1 MFCQGLASFWSVRAQ
16 VIQVQHRVVELVI
29 AIIILCGNSH
39 NMHDLAA
46 NVAGL
51 PMFDDDV
58 DVDDED
64 ESPS

>member
-1 MFCQGLASFWSVRAQ
+1 
-16 VIQVQHRVVELVI
+16 
-29 AIIILCGNSH
+29 
-39 NMHDLAA
+39 MHDLAA

-51 PMFDDDV
+51 PMSDDDV

>member
-1 MFCQGLASFWSVRAQ
+1 M
-16 VIQVQHRVVELVI
+16 VI

-51 PMFDDDV
+51 PMSDDDV